1 MERSLTIL
9 LPVHNVQTTLAA
21 DVRNLLEVV
30 SELTERFELI
40 IIDDGSTDATSEV
53 ACDLGHD
60 FPQIRVVCH
69 GRQLGR
75 DVAIHT
81 GLQHSKGEYFL
92 LPDETA
98 GSAVGVVA
106 EAWRTMRQQM
116 RQLISEHPM
125 EPSGARRP
133 RLSEVTA
140 GADLG
145 CRVLDRRAMERLHGA
160 SRPARP
166 NYLSQLQEV
175 ALNE

>member
-9 LPVHNVQTTLAA
+9 LPVHNVQTTLAT

-53 ACDLGHD
+53 ACDLGRD
-60 FPQIRVVCH
+60 FPQVRTVCH
-69 GRQLGR
+69 GRQRGR
-75 DVAIHT
+75 DAAIHT

-92 LPDETA
+92 LPDEAA
-98 GSAVGVVA
+98 GSAVGAVA

-116 RQLISEHPM
+116 RPLIAEHPM
-125 EPSGARRP
+125 EPSGPKRPHLSQPAAR
-133 RLSEVTA
+133 A
-140 GADLG
+140 GVG
-145 CRVLDRRAMERLHGA
+145 CRVLDRRTMERLHGS

-166 NYLSQLQEV
+166 NYLSRLREF

>member
-9 LPVHNVQTTLAA
+9 LPIHNVQTTLAA

-30 SELTERFELI
+30 SELTEQFELI

-53 ACDLGHD
+53 ACDLGRD
-60 FPQIRVVCH
+60 FPQVRVVCH

-81 GLQHSKGEYFL
+81 GLQHSNGEYFL
-92 LPDETA
+92 LPDETV
-98 GSAVGVVA
+98 GSAIGVIA

-116 RQLISEHPM
+116 RQVIAEHPM
-125 EPSGARRP
+125 EPSSPELP
-133 RLSEVTA
+133 RLSEVATGA
-140 GADLG
+140 GVG
-145 CRVLDRRAMERLHGA
+145 CRVLDRRTMESLHGS
-160 SRPARP
+160 SRPSRP

-175 ALNE
+175 ALNK